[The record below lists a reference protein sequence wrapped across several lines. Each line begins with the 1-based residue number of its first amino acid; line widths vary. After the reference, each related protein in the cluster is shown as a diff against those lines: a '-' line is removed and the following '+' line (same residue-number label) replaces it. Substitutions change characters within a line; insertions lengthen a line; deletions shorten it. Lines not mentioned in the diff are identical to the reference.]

1 MSHTKIKMIVGGLT
15 ILTAVTA
22 LAVLGVRDGWAY
34 FLPVD
39 EFVASPA
46 RQTQRVRLHGI
57 VQSDGLEASAAS
69 VGVSFTLG
77 GEQSSLPVNY
87 TGVVPDMFQADRE
100 VVVEG
105 KLDDQG
111 VFQAD
116 VLLTKCSSKYTSDG
130 QSIHDDPRI
139 ADEESGS

>member
-1 MSHTKIKMIVGGLT
+1 MSHTKLKMIVGGLT
-15 ILTAVTA
+15 ILTAVSA

-39 EFVASPA
+39 EFVASPE
-46 RQTQRVRLHGI
+46 RQAQRVRLHGI
-57 VQSDGLEASAAS
+57 VQSEGLETSSASI
-69 VGVSFTLG
+69 GVSFMLG
-77 GEQSSLPVNY
+77 GEQSSLPVY
-87 TGVVPDMFQADRE
+87 FTGVIPDMFQAERE

-116 VLLTKCSSKYTSDG
+116 VLLTKCASKYTSDG
-130 QSIHDDPRI
+130 QSIHEDPLNT
-139 ADEESGS
+139 EETSP